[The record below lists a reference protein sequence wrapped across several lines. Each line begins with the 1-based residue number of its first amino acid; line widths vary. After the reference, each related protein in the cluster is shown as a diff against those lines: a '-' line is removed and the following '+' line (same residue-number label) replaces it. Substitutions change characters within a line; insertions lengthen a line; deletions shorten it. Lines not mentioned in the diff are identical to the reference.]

1 MKLTDGELAHFLA
14 EETGKRLMAVRER
27 LYNEG
32 ASTWYAKDVG
42 DAAAQHFIDETLAE
56 HRPDDAVLSEEA
68 ADDSDRLTADRVWII
83 DPLDGTQEYSEFD
96 RADWAVHIALWE
108 RKDADGKPTDDG
120 SITQAAVALP
130 AYNMTLS
137 THQLPKTPER
147 HDGKPRLVV
156 SRNRA
161 TREAVIVAE
170 ALDCDVARLG
180 SAGAKAMAVVLGEV
194 DIYVHAGGMYQWDS
208 AAPIAVAAAA
218 GLFTSR
224 IDGTPLIYN
233 RRDAWLP
240 DLVVCQQHLAQQ
252 VIDALRAGRL
262 GA

>member
-1 MKLTDGELAHFLA
+1 MTFTDAELAHYLA
-14 EETGKRLMAVRER
+14 EETGKRLLAVRER
-27 LYNEG
+27 LYNDG
-32 ASTWYAKDVG
+32 ASPWYAKDVG
-42 DAAAQHFIDETLAE
+42 DAAAQRFLDEALAE
-56 HRPDDAVLSEEA
+56 HRPNDAVLSEEA
-68 ADDSDRLTADRVWII
+68 ADDSNRMTADRVWII

-108 RKDADGKPTDDG
+108 RKDADGKPSDEG
-120 SITQAAVALP
+120 RITQAAVALP

-147 HDGKPRLVV
+147 HEGKPRLVV

-180 SAGAKAMAVVLGEV
+180 SAGAKTMAVVLGEV

-224 IDGTPLIYN
+224 IDGTPLVYN

>member
-1 MKLTDGELAHFLA
+1 
-14 EETGKRLMAVRER
+14 
-27 LYNEG
+27 
-32 ASTWYAKDVG
+32 
-42 DAAAQHFIDETLAE
+42 
-56 HRPDDAVLSEEA
+56 VLSEEA

-108 RKDADGKPTDDG
+108 RKDADGKPSDEG

-137 THQLPKTPER
+137 THQVPKTPER
-147 HDGKPRLVV
+147 YEGSPRLVV
-156 SRNRA
+156 SRTRA

-170 ALDCDVARLG
+170 ALGCQVARLG

>member
-1 MKLTDGELAHFLA
+1 VKLTDGELAHFLA

-42 DAAAQHFIDETLAE
+42 DAVAQRFIDETLAE
-56 HRPDDAVLSEEA
+56 HRPHDAVLSEEA
-68 ADDSDRLTADRVWII
+68 ADDSNRITADRVWII

-137 THQLPKTPER
+137 THQLPKTPVKHE
-147 HDGKPRLVV
+147 GKPRLVV

>member
-56 HRPDDAVLSEEA
+56 HRPNDAVLSEEA
-68 ADDSDRLTADRVWII
+68 ADDSNRITADRVWII

-108 RKDADGKPTDDG
+108 RKDTGGKPTDDG

-137 THQLPKTPER
+137 THQLPKTPDR
-147 HDGKPRLVV
+147 HEGKPRLVV